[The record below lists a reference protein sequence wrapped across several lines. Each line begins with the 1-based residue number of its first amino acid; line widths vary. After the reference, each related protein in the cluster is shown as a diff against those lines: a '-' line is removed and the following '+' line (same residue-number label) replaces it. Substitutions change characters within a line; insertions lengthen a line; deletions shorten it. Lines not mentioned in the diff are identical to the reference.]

1 MDVMP
6 DTTRSPRPSSADPSD
21 SPDQK
26 KRTRP
31 RRASSESARRGASP
45 QGAPPGAAAVPPPV
59 GSQLSTWASVRRLY
73 PYVRPAVPRLVGG
86 LLSALGASLAALAIP
101 RVLQTLVEGPLA
113 EGAAAHDLGALV
125 VPVVLVLVLG
135 VAEAGFVLLRRN
147 LVMYPGT
154 RIEAVMRMALFRHL
168 QDLPAAF
175 HDRWPGGQLLSRI
188 MGDLGLLRRWLIF
201 GLLQLVVS
209 AVTIVVG
216 VGILLATAGWL
227 GLVYLAGAIPVTV
240 IAFRFSRRY
249 RVIARLSQDQSG
261 DLATTVEE
269 SVHGIR
275 VLKAFGRGRDALESF
290 TGQAEELRRT
300 EIRKAGNQA
309 TVTTSLQLIP
319 EVTLAVCLVLGSV
332 LAARGQISLGDLVA
346 FFLTAAVIN
355 GPVVDLGMT
364 LSMTLN
370 ARTAVDRFFQVME
383 TANPLADP
391 ADPVEPGPVR
401 GHVELRDVTYRYDDA
416 SPPVLDG
423 LDLELPEGTTTA
435 LVGLTGSGKSTLAML
450 VPRIADVTSG
460 AVLLDGVD
468 VRRLRRTDARRPV
481 AVAFEDP
488 TLFSASVRDN
498 VLLGVQES
506 GPDAVDEQE
515 RERRLHEAL
524 EVAQAG
530 FVADLPDGVDTR
542 IGEEGLS
549 LSGGQRQRLALA
561 RAIAARPA
569 VLVLDDPLSALD
581 VTTEEAVTARL
592 HEVLAGTTTLVIAH
606 RPSTVAL
613 ADRVAVLQD
622 GRITAVG
629 THAHLLAT
637 DAHYRYVISNLEQD
651 WEHYPDHAAAPDD
664 AAPDRTAPDR
674 TAPDR
679 TAPDPRS
686 EDAR

>member
-1 MDVMP
+1 MP
-6 DTTRSPRPSSADPSD
+6 DTTRTSRSSSRGASSADPSD
-21 SPDQK
+21 SP
-26 KRTRP
+26 RRSSASSAP
-31 RRASSESARRGASP
+31 RRPAATGT
-45 QGAPPGAAAVPPPV
+45 PPGRSSGPPGPPAPA
-59 GSQLSTWASVRRLY
+59 GSELSTLASVRRLY
-73 PYVRPAVPRLVGG
+73 PYVKPAVPRLVGG
-86 LLSALGASLAALAIP
+86 LFSALGASLAALAIP
-101 RVLQTLVEGPLA
+101 RVLQALVEGPLA
-113 EGAAAHDLGALV
+113 DGAAAHDLGALV
-125 VPVVLVLVLG
+125 VPLVAVLLLG
-135 VAEAGFVLLRRN
+135 VAEAGLVLLRRN

-168 QDLPAAF
+168 QDLPVAF
-175 HDRWPGGQLLSRI
+175 HDRWPGGQLLSRV
-188 MGDLGLLRRWLIF
+188 MGDLGLLRRWLVF

-209 AVTIVVG
+209 VVTIVVG
-216 VGILLATAGWL
+216 VAILLSTAGWL

-275 VLKAFGRGRDALESF
+275 VLKAFGRGRDALDSF
-290 TGQAEELRRT
+290 TDQAEELRQT

-319 EVTLAVCLVLGSV
+319 EITLAVCLVLGSV
-332 LAARGQISLGDLVA
+332 LAAQGQVTLGSLVA

-370 ARTAVDRFFQVME
+370 ARTAVDRFFEVME
-383 TANPLADP
+383 TPNPLADP
-391 ADPVEPGPVR
+391 ADPVQAGAPR
-401 GHVELRDVTYRYDDA
+401 GHVELRDVSFRYEDSA
-416 SPPVLDG
+416 HPVLEHV
-423 LDLELPEGTTTA
+423 DLELPVGTTTA
-435 LVGLTGSGKSTLAML
+435 LVGLTGSGKSTLAMV
-450 VPRIADVTSG
+450 VPRIFDVTGG
-460 AVLLDGVD
+460 AMLLDGVD
-468 VRRLRRTDARRPV
+468 VRSMRRNDVRRAV

-498 VLLGVQES
+498 VLLGVPEA
-506 GPDAVDEQE
+506 GPDAVPEAE
-515 RERRLHEAL
+515 RERRLHEAV

-530 FVADLPDGVDTR
+530 FVADLPDGVETK

-581 VTTEEAVTARL
+581 VATEEAVTSRL
-592 HEVLAGTTTLVIAH
+592 RDVLAGTTSLVIAH

-629 THAHLLAT
+629 THSDLLAT
-637 DAHYRYVISNLEQD
+637 DAHYRHVISSLEQD
-651 WEHYPDHAAAPDD
+651 WEESPEH
-664 AAPDRTAPDR
+664 
-674 TAPDR
+674 
-679 TAPDPRS
+679 S
-686 EDAR
+686 EQRDLEQRESEQAQTQEVQR